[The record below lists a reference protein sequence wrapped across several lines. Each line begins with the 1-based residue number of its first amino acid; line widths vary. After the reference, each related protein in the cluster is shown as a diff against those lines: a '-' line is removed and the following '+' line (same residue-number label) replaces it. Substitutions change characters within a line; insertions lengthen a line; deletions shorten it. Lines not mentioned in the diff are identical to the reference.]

1 MVKTSVINKGAA
13 NTAPHINLIRA
24 LKDGKEDALQQLFE
38 RYSNDVYNIAYT
50 VLKDSFESEDVVQ
63 EVFIRVWNARPR
75 LDETAN
81 LWSFL
86 YVITKRISLNKL
98 RDARAKTIE
107 HISMLEF
114 VFSDVKKCDDDTI
127 AKEILALEYEV
138 LRKLPD
144 QQKKVYL
151 LSRVEGLTYKEIADQ
166 MNIAPNTVKN
176 HIIQALKTFKR
187 YFQRFGYPLFLIFF
201 IF

>member
-1 MVKTSVINKGAA
+1 MVKTLVIKKGAA
-13 NTAPHINLIRA
+13 KATPHINLIRA
-24 LKDGKEDALQQLFE
+24 LKDGQEEALQQLFD

-63 EVFIRVWNARPR
+63 EVFIRVWNARSR

-98 RDARAKTIE
+98 RDAKTKALG

-114 VFSDVKKCDDDTI
+114 SFSEVKKCDDDTI
-127 AKEILALEYEV
+127 TKEILALEYEV
-138 LRKLPD
+138 LEKLPD

-187 YFQRFGYPLFLIFF
+187 YFQRFGYPFLFIFF